1 MVILKTT
8 MMKTIKTERKS
19 QFKLPLWG
27 LGGFLFLWGL
37 GGYSASAQTLEE
49 YLEVAAENN
58 PNVRSAYTEF
68 EAAMQK
74 APQVSSLPDPTLT
87 MSAFGKMMET
97 RLGAQEARFSLMQM
111 FPWFGTLEAK
121 EEASVLMAEASFQ
134 QYLNLRKNL
143 FFDIKAVYA
152 ELYALQET
160 LQLKKENLEILNSY
174 RELALSRFKS
184 GNSPMVNVVKVDI
197 QLSAAQT
204 EIELLQEQIRP
215 LQARFNLLLNRE
227 QSASIE
233 VPDTLRLGAVIVPQY
248 SAELFK
254 DHPSVIGFEKQR
266 KSYELQEVV
275 AEKEGM
281 PMVGLGV
288 DYNVISERTDANPDM
303 NGQDAIMPM
312 VTVTLPIYRKK
323 YRAARKEAELMA
335 KSAEL
340 QQTAQVNELQY
351 EYESTVYELQKA
363 ERLLELY
370 TRQVTSSDQA
380 NKLLI
385 SGFSS
390 SITDFEEVLQ
400 MNQDILLYRTQAIEA
415 IKNGLIAEARLEYL
429 LSEIEK

>member
-1 MVILKTT
+1 MMITNKTT
-8 MMKTIKTERKS
+8 IKS
-19 QFKLPLWG
+19 QIKYPLRGAGRLFSWG
-27 LGGFLFLWGL
+27 LGCFFFLVF
-37 GGYSASAQTLEE
+37 SAQVSGQTLQE
-49 YLEVAAENN
+49 YLEIAAENN
-58 PNVRSAYTEF
+58 LNVSAAYTEF

-74 APQVSSLPDPTLT
+74 APQVSSLPDPSLT
-87 MSAFGKMMET
+87 MSAFGRMVET

-111 FPWFGTLEAK
+111 FPWFGTLDAK
-121 EEASVLMAEASFQ
+121 KEASVLMAEASFQ

-143 FFDIKAVYA
+143 FFDIKSVYA
-152 ELYALQET
+152 ELYALQES
-160 LQLKKENLEILNSY
+160 LRLKNENLEILDSY

-184 GNSPMVNVVKVDI
+184 GNAPMVNVVKVDI
-197 QLSAAQT
+197 KVADAQT

-227 QSASIE
+227 PSAAIE
-233 VPDTLRLGAVIVPQY
+233 VPDTLKLGTIIIP
-248 SAELFK
+248 ENTPGLFR

-266 KSYELQEVV
+266 KSYELQEVI

-288 DYNVISERTDANPDM
+288 DYAIISERTDAQPDM

-312 VTVTLPIYRKK
+312 LTVTLPIYRKK

-335 KSAEL
+335 RSAEL
-340 QQTAQVNELQY
+340 QQGAQINELQY
-351 EYESTVYELQKA
+351 EYETTLYELQKA
-363 ERLLELY
+363 EKLISLY

-415 IKNGLIAEARLEYL
+415 LKNGLIAEARLEYL
-429 LSEIEK
+429 LSEIKN